1 MSASFVAEPTNC
13 IEFSVGYLELRRRH
27 PQWGSCRVALM
38 RLPPPLQLW
47 EEIGEMMPLSIVAL
61 IAISAFTL
69 AVSVW
74 LIWV

>member
-1 MSASFVAEPTNC
+1 
-13 IEFSVGYLELRRRH
+13 
-27 PQWGSCRVALM
+27 M